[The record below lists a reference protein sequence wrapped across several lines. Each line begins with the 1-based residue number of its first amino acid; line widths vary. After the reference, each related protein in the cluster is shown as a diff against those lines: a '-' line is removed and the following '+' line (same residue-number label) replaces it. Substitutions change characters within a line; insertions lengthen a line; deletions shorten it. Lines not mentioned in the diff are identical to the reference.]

1 MIPPIPYW
9 TGTMSGVTY
18 SIRIKRSAAR
28 EIGRIPRDDRIRI
41 VGAIDRLAEQP
52 LTGSV
57 LKGGLRGLRR
67 VRVGRDR
74 VLYEVLDDE
83 LVVLGVGVFHRREAY
98 RSR

>member
-1 MIPPIPYW
+1 MR
-9 TGTMSGVTY
+9 V
-18 SIRIKRSAAR
+18 IR
-28 EIGRIPRDDRIRI
+28 
-41 VGAIDRLAEQP
+41 AIDRLAEQP

-67 VRVGRDR
+67 VRIGRYR

-83 LVVLGVGVFHRREAY
+83 LVVLVVRVSHRREAY

>member
-1 MIPPIPYW
+1 MN
-9 TGTMSGVTY
+9 Y

-28 EIGRIPRDDRIRI
+28 ELGRIHPDDRMRVIR
-41 VGAIDRLAEQP
+41 AIDRLAEQP

-67 VRVGRDR
+67 VRIGRYR

-83 LVVLGVGVFHRREAY
+83 LVVLVIRVSHRREAY

>member
-1 MIPPIPYW
+1 
-9 TGTMSGVTY
+9 MSGVTY

-41 VGAIDRLAEQP
+41 VCAIDKLAEQP

-67 VRVGRDR
+67 VRIGRYR
-74 VLYEVLDDE
+74 VLYEVLDGE
-83 LVVLGVGVFHRREAY
+83 LVILVIRVSHRREAY

>member
-1 MIPPIPYW
+1 
-9 TGTMSGVTY
+9 MSGVSY

-28 EIGRIPRDDRIRI
+28 ELGRIPRDDRMHIIR
-41 VGAIDRLAEQP
+41 AIDRLAEQP

-67 VRVGRDR
+67 VRVGRYR

-83 LVVLGVGVFHRREAY
+83 LVVLVVRVSHRREGY

>member
-1 MIPPIPYW
+1 
-9 TGTMSGVTY
+9 MSGVTY

-28 EIGRIPRDDRIRI
+28 EIGRIPRDDRMRIIR
-41 VGAIDRLAEQP
+41 AIDRLAEQP

-67 VRVGRDR
+67 VRVGRYR

-83 LVVLGVGVFHRREAY
+83 LVVLVVRVSHRREAY

>member
-1 MIPPIPYW
+1 
-9 TGTMSGVTY
+9 MSVVSY

-28 EIGRIPRDDRIRI
+28 ELGRIPRDDRMRIIR
-41 VGAIDRLAEQP
+41 AIDRLAEQP

-67 VRVGRDR
+67 VRVGCYR

-83 LVVLGVGVFHRREAY
+83 LVVLVVRVPHRREAY
-98 RSR
+98 RTR

>member
-1 MIPPIPYW
+1 
-9 TGTMSGVTY
+9 MSY

-28 EIGRIPRDDRIRI
+28 DLRRVPREDRLRIIR
-41 VGAIDRLAEQP
+41 AIDHLAEQP

-67 VRVGRDR
+67 VRVGCYR
-74 VLYEVLDDE
+74 VVYEVLDDE
-83 LVVLGVGVFHRREAY
+83 LVVLVIRVSHRREAY

>member
-1 MIPPIPYW
+1 
-9 TGTMSGVTY
+9 MSY

-28 EIGRIPRDDRIRI
+28 ELGRISHDDRSRIIR
-41 VGAIDRLAEQP
+41 AIDHLAEQP

-67 VRVGRDR
+67 VRVGRYR
-74 VLYEVLDDE
+74 VVYEVLDDE
-83 LVVLGVGVFHRREAY
+83 LVVLVIRVAHRREAY

>member
-1 MIPPIPYW
+1 
-9 TGTMSGVTY
+9 MSGVSY

-41 VGAIDRLAEQP
+41 IRAIDRLAEQP

-67 VRVGRDR
+67 VRVGRYR

-83 LVVLGVGVFHRREAY
+83 LVVLVVRVSHRREAY
-98 RSR
+98 RSVR